1 MIKYY
6 FFMKFVKFWY
16 DENRKVIKFLSLN
29 NQSEIV
35 LYCLYSKFCFI
46 FVKYSISVLRSEYF
60 HLFAIFYYDYM
71 IHEILNEIKYYF
83 FLFESNDFK
92 L

>member
-1 MIKYY
+1 
-6 FFMKFVKFWY
+6 MKFVKFWY

-35 LYCLYSKFCFI
+35 LRLYSKFCFI